1 MIYRRTSGEN
11 VNQTD
16 PIRNLAEQA
25 KADPEFYRAL
35 AADPDRV
42 LAELAGVTKEAPV
55 KRIDPKKRVG
65 GRSSPSKPPGKAG
78 LFCFDAT
85 CGDESCQFTCGPRSC
100 GFTCS
105 LSCTGDTC
113 KSSCGHTTGIQK
125 GKIAKV
131 S

>member
-1 MIYRRTSGEN
+1 MWS
-11 VNQTD
+11 QTD

-35 AADPDRV
+35 AADPGKIM
-42 LAELAGVTKEAPV
+42 AELAGVTKEAPV

-65 GRSSPSKPPGKAG
+65 GRSSTSPNLPARRVCSVSTPPAAMSAG
-78 LFCFDAT
+78 
-85 CGDESCQFTCGPRSC
+85 SFTCGPRSC